1 MMLSPSGTENPKIE
15 PGIESSL
22 QPMGD
27 LSTIVGYAGNMNI
40 LSSEIKSNNSDSNK
54 PDRNKLLKLA
64 TKILDNPQMQILLGN
79 RVYELMQ
86 EDLYYQEQRNLT

>member
-1 MMLSPSGTENPKIE
+1 MLSPSGTENPKFQ
-15 PGIESSL
+15 PGIELSL

-27 LSTIVGYAGNMNI
+27 LSTIGGYTGNMNI
-40 LSSEIKSNNSDSNK
+40 LSSETKSNNSDSNK

-86 EDLYYQEQRNLT
+86 EDLYHQQQRNLK